1 MSLEQSIKDAFKGV
15 NYPGYSRDIMS
26 FGLVKNLAV
35 SNGSASIELELTSHN
50 PEVAAQLKASVEAAA
65 TSVDGIDRAMVQI
78 KMPPAGQAPAAAG
91 AQPNRM
97 PGINKVFAVA
107 SGKGGVGKSTCAV
120 NLACALAQEGGEI
133 GLLDCDIYGPSVPLM
148 MGVNERPMV
157 SPEDKL
163 VPLMNHGVKLM
174 SMGFL
179 LDGDQPVIWRGPMI
193 MKTIQQFV
201 MQVDWGTLD
210 FLLVDLPPG
219 TGDAQLSLC
228 QTVPLDGGLIVTT
241 PQEASLGVVRKG
253 IAMFEK
259 VNVPILGIVEN
270 MSYFTAPGGERVE
283 IFGHGGGASE
293 AEGPD
298 RREGG
303 GAGGEVTSSSGDSRG
318 SRGLPEELLKEIE
331 VMYGFDKPAHER
343 FLKMLGDYATF
354 DFGESFFRDRSVIE
368 LILDKMPVSI
378 SLGLWSTLII
388 YLVSIPLGI
397 RKAVTDGSRFDV
409 WTSSAIVVGYAIPGF
424 LFAIGLAAGMR
435 LKTGARLVPDRTWAR
450 RTALVL
456 LLLTVTWMKIGVVQ
470 DAGRAGLA
478 FLRDSG
484 FPFYITNFDKTF
496 LAAPRLLHFLGLVP
510 MFIRSPIS
518 YLRLH

>member
-35 SNGSASIELELTSHN
+35 ANGSASIELELTSHN

-65 TSVDGIDRAMVQI
+65 TSVDGIARAMVQI
-78 KMPPAGQAPAAAG
+78 KMPPAGQAPAATG

-120 NLACALAQEGGEI
+120 NLACVLAQEGGEI

-293 AEGPD
+293 AD
-298 RREGG
+298 RQGTAFLGEIPLFTEIREGG
-303 GAGGEVTSSSGDSRG
+303 DTGVPVVVKNPEGA
-318 SRGLPEELLKEIE
+318 
-331 VMYGFDKPAHER
+331 PAQA
-343 FLKMLGDYATF
+343 FVK
-354 DFGESFFRDRSVIE
+354 I
-368 LILDKMPVSI
+368 
-378 SLGLWSTLII
+378 
-388 YLVSIPLGI
+388 
-397 RKAVTDGSRFDV
+397 
-409 WTSSAIVVGYAIPGF
+409 
-424 LFAIGLAAGMR
+424 AAALR
-435 LKTGARLVPDRTWAR
+435 ARLD
-450 RTALVL
+450 
-456 LLLTVTWMKIGVVQ
+456 
-470 DAGRAGLA
+470 
-478 FLRDSG
+478 
-484 FPFYITNFDKTF
+484 
-496 LAAPRLLHFLGLVP
+496 
-510 MFIRSPIS
+510 
-518 YLRLH
+518 